1 MYFRPFLENIRGGE
15 YVTLVIKAK
24 TDHRFRGFLV
34 QAIDENDI
42 PIGEAIDENDI
53 PIGEFT
59 FNSRQR
65 AKCLKCG
72 DNVCGSITHK
82 NPGLKSQVI
91 ATWSSPLEYV
101 GTVRFRYTVVKSY
114 TEYWVAIN
122 GPEVVVTN

>member
-1 MYFRPFLENIRGGE
+1 MYFWPFLDYIRGRE
-15 YVTLVIKAK
+15 NVTLVIKAK
-24 TDHRFRGFLV
+24 TDQRFRGFLV

-42 PIGEAIDENDI
+42 PIGEFA
-53 PIGEFT
+53 

-91 ATWSSPLEYV
+91 ATWISPLGYV

-122 GPEVVVTN
+122 GPKVVVTN